1 MKTLNLIIAAIITL
15 TLTLTSCQSK
25 TITRMDASKETNLSG
40 RWNDTDSRLVSE
52 EMTKD
57 CLSRPWITDHKLAN
71 DAKPIVVVGLI
82 KNKSHEHIEA
92 ETFIKDLEK
101 ECINSGLV
109 KIVQGQEFR
118 EALRNER
125 SQQGKFSSAE
135 TMKKWKNELGADYML
150 TGTINTIVDQEGNK
164 KVVFYQVNL
173 ELSNIETTEKV
184 WLGDK
189 KIKKYIKN

>member
-1 MKTLNLIIAAIITL
+1 MIISVAF
-15 TLTLTSCQSK
+15 TSCQSK
-25 TITRMDASKETNLSG
+25 QITIMDASKETNLSG

-57 CLSRPWITDHKLAN
+57 CLGRPWITDHKLATN
-71 DAKPIVVVGLI
+71 EKPVVVVGLI

-109 KIVQGQEFR
+109 RIVQGQEFR

-125 SQQGKFSSAE
+125 QQQGQHASAE
-135 TMKKWKNELGADYML
+135 TMKKWKKELGADYML